1 MNKAAREFATRSY
14 LLQAKWARSA
24 GRNMAADILEQKAK
38 NPDLY
43 EDHRET
49 VADALNETF
58 KDYKGA

>member
-1 MNKAAREFATRSY
+1 
-14 LLQAKWARSA
+14 
-24 GRNMAADILEQKAK
+24 MAADILEQKAK